1 MADIPR
7 IDVAEARRKVEA
19 AQALLVCAYDDEAKC
34 GRMKLAGSITLA
46 ELRSRLPS
54 LPKSQE
60 LIFYCA

>member
-1 MADIPR
+1 MAEIAR

-19 AQALLVCAYDDEAKC
+19 GQAVLVCAYDDEAKC

-46 ELRSRLPS
+46 ELRVRVPS